1 MKKSLSA
8 LCVLACFAQPAMAA
22 NINLGNLVGGQA
34 AFRAFSE
41 DMGAALSYKAVTPP
55 APLGVT
61 GFDIGVE
68 VTSTQ
73 LQSPTFKQ
81 VSGNNNTSLLVP
93 KLHVAKGLPMGF
105 DIAAFYSAI
114 PSTNI
119 SLYGAELRY
128 AIMDGGLA
136 MPAVGVRG
144 SFSKLSGVTGWSLDT
159 KAVDLS
165 ISKGFAILTPYA
177 GVGSVWTNSDA
188 TATGTGLAAESFR
201 KNKIFLG
208 ANANF
213 GVANFALEYDKTGSV
228 PSYSAKLGFRF

>member
-22 NINLGNLVGGQA
+22 NINIGALGNNQA

-114 PSTNI
+114 PTTNI
-119 SLYGAELRY
+119 SLYGAALSY

-188 TATGTGLAAESFR
+188 TATGLAAESFR

-213 GVANFALEYDKTGSV
+213 GVANFAVEYDKTGSV